1 MLFSQTKM
9 KALSTQTIP
18 SKRTQPKKKLL
29 YALYATHAYVSFD
42 EEFIISKY
50 KSINTFTPI
59 LEVQIKTEPCKT
71 NKENE

>member
-18 SKRTQPKKKLL
+18 SKRTQPKKKL
-29 YALYATHAYVSFD
+29 LYATHAYVSFD

>member
-1 MLFSQTKM
+1 MRRMPMF
-9 KALSTQTIP
+9 
-18 SKRTQPKKKLL
+18 
-29 YALYATHAYVSFD
+29 SFD